1 MKADGVNVAQAEVL
15 NLESGAGQVLRDTF
29 GYQQFRPGQQTIIE
43 TVLAGRDC
51 LVVMPTGGG
60 KSLCYQIPALVQSGL
75 TVVVSP
81 LISLMKDQVDQLL
94 ANGVAAACLNSTQS
108 REEQQSIMAG
118 CRSGQIRLLYIA
130 PERLML
136 DNFLEH
142 LAHWDLRLVAV
153 DEAHCISQ
161 WGHDFRPEY
170 AALGQLRAR
179 FPAVPFM
186 ALTATADDTTRSD
199 IVHLLGLRDPLIQ
212 VSSFDRPNI
221 RYTLLEKFKP
231 LDQLLRYVQEQ
242 RGKSGIIYCNS
253 RAKVEDTAA
262 RLQARGFSAGAY
274 HAGLDNSIRA
284 DVQEKF
290 QRDDLQI
297 VVATVAFG
305 MGINKPNVRFV
316 VHFDIPRNIESY
328 YQETGRAG
336 RDGLPA
342 EAMLFYDPADMGWLR
357 KCLEEKPPGQLQ
369 DIERHKLNAM
379 GAFAEAQTCRRLVL
393 LNYFGEG
400 RQEPCGNCDICLDPP
415 RRYDGLVDAQKAL
428 SAIYRVGQRFGM
440 GYVVEVLRGAN
451 NQRIRDMGHDKL
463 KIYGEGR
470 DQTTEHWVSVIRQL
484 IHLGVVTQ
492 NIAQHSAL
500 QLTEA
505 ARPFLR
511 GEVPLQLAVPR
522 VVVVKARANPK
533 IFGGNYDR
541 KLFAKLRKLR
551 KAIADEENIPPYVVF
566 NDATLIEM
574 AEQMPITASEMLS
587 VNGVGM
593 RKLERFG
600 KPFMTLIR
608 EHVDGEDE

>member
-1 MKADGVNVAQAEVL
+1 MTQAEVI
-15 NLESGAGQVLRDTF
+15 NQAVLARQILQDTF
-29 GYQQFRPGQQTIIE
+29 GYQQFRPGQETIIE
-43 TVLAGRDC
+43 TVLEGRDC

-60 KSLCYQIPALVQSGL
+60 KSLCYQIPALVFGGL

-108 REEQQSIMAG
+108 REQQQEVLAG
-118 CRSGQIRLLYIA
+118 CRTGQIRLLYIA
-130 PERLML
+130 PERLMM
-136 DNFLEH
+136 DNFIDQISHWH
-142 LAHWDLRLVAV
+142 LSMVAV

-170 AALGQLRAR
+170 ATLGQLRQR
-179 FPAVPFM
+179 LPAVPFI
-186 ALTATADDTTRSD
+186 ALTATADDTTRAD
-199 IVHLLGLRDPLIQ
+199 IVRLLGLHEPLIQ

-221 RYTLLEKFKP
+221 RYMLMEKFKP
-231 LDQLLRYVQEQ
+231 LDQLMRYVQEQ

-262 RLQARGFSAGAY
+262 RLQSKGISAGAY
-274 HAGLDNSIRA
+274 HAGLEHQVRA
-284 DVQEKF
+284 EVQEKF

-316 VHFDIPRNIESY
+316 AHFDIPRNIESY

-342 EAMLFYDPADMGWLR
+342 EAMLFYDPADMAWLR
-357 KCLEEKPPGQLQ
+357 KCLEEKPVGQLQ

-400 RQEPCGNCDICLDPP
+400 RQQSCSNCDICLDPP

-428 SAIYRVGQRFGM
+428 SCIYRVNQRFGM

-451 NQRIRDMGHDKL
+451 NQRIRDLQHDKL
-463 KIYGEGR
+463 PVYGIGR
-470 DQTTEHWVSVIRQL
+470 DQTHEHWVSVIRQL

-511 GEVPLQLAVPR
+511 GDEPLMLAVPR
-522 VVVVKARANPK
+522 VVAIKSRSTSQKA
-533 IFGGNYDR
+533 FGGNYDR

-551 KAIADEENIPPYVVF
+551 KAIADEANIPPYVVF

-574 AEQMPITASEMLS
+574 AEQMPLSPGEMLG
-587 VNGVGM
+587 VNGVGT

-600 KPFMTLIR
+600 REFMALIR
-608 EHVDGEDE
+608 SHVDGEDE